1 MGENLRQKTLGA
13 LIWNL
18 LDRTGQQVLTL
29 VVTIIVANILQVE
42 DYALTGMLVF
52 FTALANLIIDS
63 GFSAALIQRKTI
75 EEKDLS
81 SVFFLNLTISV
92 AIYLILVICTPLIA
106 GFFDEPRLR
115 QIAPVVFLAIPLNA
129 LSLVQGVLL
138 NRQVN
143 FKPLFKADVTAS
155 FVSGLIAVVLAVL
168 GYGVWALVLQS
179 VSLAFVRTIFL
190 WINSSWRP
198 IRSFDF
204 KRIKDLSSFA
214 MSLLAA
220 GLLNTLFLNV
230 YNVIIGK
237 LFPAR
242 QLGYFTQS
250 GKFCDPVVTLIY
262 ASIQNATYPVLSQM
276 QDEGERL
283 LEAYRKS
290 IQLTAMLAF
299 PMMVGL
305 MITAK
310 PLIQL
315 LLKDD
320 WWPAI
325 PYLRWLCIGGIFTIL
340 TAINN
345 NFIKVSG
352 ETHGVLLVEIWKVLA
367 LIMGIMM
374 SWQYGV
380 MAMVAT
386 FAAVRIVVYL
396 INLLYTQGCTSYEF
410 LQQLWD
416 ILPFLL
422 LSAVMGAAIYPLEWL
437 ISNNLLLII
446 SEVIL
451 GMAIYI
457 IGLSIFSK
465 TLFRECIQLLKMRF
479 SKNK

>member
-1 MGENLRQKTLGA
+1 MGDTLKQKTLGA

-29 VVTIIVANILQVE
+29 VVAIIVANILEVE
-42 DYALTGMLVF
+42 DYALTGMLVL

-63 GFSAALIQRKTI
+63 GFSSALIQRKKVD
-75 EEKDLS
+75 EKDLS
-81 SVFFLNLTISV
+81 SVFYLNLIISAGV
-92 AIYLILVICTPLIA
+92 FLILIGCTPLIA
-106 GFFDEPRLR
+106 GFFEEPKLL
-115 QIAPVVFLAIPLNA
+115 QIAPVVFLSIPLNA
-129 LSLVQGVLL
+129 LSLIQGVLL

-155 FVSGLIAVVLAVL
+155 FGGGLIAVILAVL
-168 GYGVWALVLQS
+168 GMGVWALVFQS
-179 VSLAFVRTIFL
+179 VCFSLFRTIYL
-190 WINSSWRP
+190 WSNNKWRP
-198 IRSFDF
+198 MRVLDF
-204 KRIKDLSSFA
+204 KRIKGLSGFA

-220 GLLNTLFLNV
+220 GVLNTLFLNV

-237 LFPAR
+237 LFPAK

-262 ASIQNATYPVLSQM
+262 SSIQNATYPVLSQI
-276 QDEGERL
+276 QDESKRL
-283 LEAYRKS
+283 LHAFRKS
-290 IQLTAMLAF
+290 IRLTAMLAF
-299 PMMVGL
+299 PVMVGL

-352 ETHGVLLVEIWKVLA
+352 ETQGVLLVEIWKVLA
-367 LIMGIMM
+367 LTMGVMI
-374 SWQYGV
+374 SWQFGV

-386 FAAVRIVVYL
+386 FAIVRIVVYL

-410 LQQLWD
+410 FQQIWD
-416 ILPFLL
+416 ILPFML

-437 ISNNLLLII
+437 ISNNFLLIV
-446 SEVIL
+446 SEVVL
-451 GMAIYI
+451 GVAIYTL
-457 IGLSIFSK
+457 GLHFFSK
-465 TLFRECIQLLKMRF
+465 GLFKECIQLLKNHF
-479 SKNK
+479 SPDK